1 MKKFFSLMIVIAMI
15 TAVLAVP
22 FSVGATFADS
32 KVLDSL
38 HSDVYYLQSLDDDT
52 VFFEKN
58 ADKKM
63 PAAAFIKLIASVVA
77 IEKWG
82 NLDEK
87 VTVTKENL
95 SLVKYDYGI
104 RTAKYKEG
112 EKVSKK
118 ELIDCLIVYSANDA
132 VSIIAKEVSGSLG
145 AFIGEMQ
152 ALADKI
158 GCKTTKIKNIH
169 GFDEDGQYTTAKDVA
184 KFMKYAL
191 TYPVFSEAI
200 SADSVTLK
208 GTSQNDERTYLSSNK
223 MKNSSISDYYH
234 SSVTGGKYT
243 ATDEAG
249 ECAAIVTNMDGYSY
263 LAVTLGGKLKNV
275 DNDSV
280 KENTCFTDIKNM
292 ILWVYE
298 NIRYRVIASQ
308 DQTAVVVPV
317 KAGKDTDKVRLVPEK
332 EISALV
338 PASVTPASVMFEIV
352 EGSVKKDIVAP
363 VKAGQV
369 MGQAKIYYAGTELA
383 TINLVAA
390 QDVQRS
396 FTGYIM
402 TKISSLVGSTAFMI
416 LTILLFLASVAY
428 LVMMMSKFYG
438 WDKKLVAVKGALDTV
453 TNGKK
458 APAKRPPQKKAV
470 TKSVPTKKAP
480 ARKAPANKTPVKK
493 VPANKTKVPVKK
505 QPPKGKMK

>member
-1 MKKFFSLMIVIAMI
+1 
-15 TAVLAVP
+15 
-22 FSVGATFADS
+22 
-32 KVLDSL
+32 
-38 HSDVYYLQSLDDDT
+38 
-52 VFFEKN
+52 
-58 ADKKM
+58 
-63 PAAAFIKLIASVVA
+63 
-77 IEKWG
+77 
-82 NLDEK
+82 
-87 VTVTKENL
+87 
-95 SLVKYDYGI
+95 
-104 RTAKYKEG
+104 
-112 EKVSKK
+112 
-118 ELIDCLIVYSANDA
+118 
-132 VSIIAKEVSGSLG
+132 
-145 AFIGEMQ
+145 
-152 ALADKI
+152 
-158 GCKTTKIKNIH
+158 
-169 GFDEDGQYTTAKDVA
+169 
-184 KFMKYAL
+184 
-191 TYPVFSEAI
+191 
-200 SADSVTLK
+200 
-208 GTSQNDERTYLSSNK
+208 
-223 MKNSSISDYYH
+223 
-234 SSVTGGKYT
+234 
-243 ATDEAG
+243 
-249 ECAAIVTNMDGYSY
+249 
-263 LAVTLGGKLKNV
+263 
-275 DNDSV
+275 
-280 KENTCFTDIKNM
+280 M

-332 EISALV
+332 ETSALV

-493 VPANKTKVPVKK
+493 VPANKTKAPVKK
-505 QPPKGKMK
+505 QVPKGKMK